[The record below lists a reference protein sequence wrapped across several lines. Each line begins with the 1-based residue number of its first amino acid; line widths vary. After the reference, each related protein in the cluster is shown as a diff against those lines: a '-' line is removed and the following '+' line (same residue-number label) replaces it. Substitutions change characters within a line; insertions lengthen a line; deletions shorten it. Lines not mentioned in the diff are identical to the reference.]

1 MPTNTDLGV
10 RQALAGEYTSL
21 PLLSLAA
28 GNKYET
34 GALFEGVAD
43 TNTKTIV
50 LENTSTDRAALLLE
64 PTTSS
69 SGQYFTDK
77 VKDPTIDTEG
87 NTAPLVNNKTDE
99 PDTNGIVART
109 AGDGETGVISG
120 GTAYPRL
127 TAGGGSNQ
135 SNASPGVSGRTG
147 VVDIVM
153 PGDTIAIQVQ
163 NVSGSEQ
170 DISIVAS
177 YLTLATEEFDSL
189 RF

>member
-1 MPTNTDLGV
+1 MTNEDLGV
-10 RQALAGEYTSL
+10 RQALATEYTSL
-21 PLLSLAA
+21 PLLSLAT
-28 GNKYET
+28 GHKYET

-87 NTAPLVNNKTDE
+87 DTAPLVNNKTDE
-99 PDTNGIVART
+99 ADTNGITART
-109 AGDGETGVISG
+109 AGDNETGTISG
-120 GTAYPRL
+120 GTPYPRL
-127 TAGGGSNQ
+127 TAGGGSNA
-135 SNASPGVSGRTG
+135 SNASPGVSGRSG

-153 PGDTIAIQVQ
+153 PGDTIAIKVQ
-163 NVSGSEQ
+163 NVSGGAQ

-177 YLTLATEEFDSL
+177 YLTIDVDEFDDI
-189 RF
+189 RY